1 MVQVWRMP
9 CACAHT
15 SPREAR
21 AKYFFEN
28 HGGGGCCKLSG
39 VYVRNRNLSTFEYFN
54 TAVSIR
60 NEVTRLVTSGAVPKS
75 YRFIFAVPMAE
86 TARSVVFNLVKADAF
101 YPNTQRNV
109 EERKHYMTLA
119 LADLNQLYKDLQCL
133 LAMKLP
139 VKVAKFEE
147 ISESIENDIKL
158 IKGARA
164 GVKLIGKG

>member
-1 MVQVWRMP
+1 MVLVWRMP
-9 CACAHT
+9 CACAYT

-21 AKYFFEN
+21 AKFFRKTRR
-28 HGGGGCCKLSG
+28 GGCCKLSG
-39 VYVRNRNLSTFEYFN
+39 VYVRNRNLSSFEYFN
-54 TAVSIR
+54 TAVATR

-101 YPNTQRNV
+101 YPNTPRNV

-119 LADLNQLYKDLQCL
+119 LADLNQLYQDLQCL
-133 LAMKLP
+133 LAMNLP
-139 VKVAKFEE
+139 VKVARFEE

>member
-1 MVQVWRMP
+1 M
-9 CACAHT
+9 
-15 SPREAR
+15 
-21 AKYFFEN
+21 
-28 HGGGGCCKLSG
+28 SG

-119 LADLNQLYKDLQCL
+119 LADLNQLYMGGSSSSACNVNSNGNANNNAPTNDWVRP
-133 LAMKLP
+133 LP
-139 VKVAKFEE
+139 
-147 ISESIENDIKL
+147 
-158 IKGARA
+158 
-164 GVKLIGKG
+164 

>member
-1 MVQVWRMP
+1 M
-9 CACAHT
+9 
-15 SPREAR
+15 
-21 AKYFFEN
+21 
-28 HGGGGCCKLSG
+28 SG

-60 NEVTRLVTSGAVPKS
+60 NEVTRPVTSGAVPKS

-119 LADLNQLYKDLQCL
+119 LADLNQLYQDLQCL

>member
-1 MVQVWRMP
+1 M
-9 CACAHT
+9 
-15 SPREAR
+15 
-21 AKYFFEN
+21 
-28 HGGGGCCKLSG
+28 
-39 VYVRNRNLSTFEYFN
+39 RNRNLSTFEYFN

-60 NEVTRLVTSGAVPKS
+60 NEVTRLVTSGSVPKS
-75 YRFIFAVPMAE
+75 YRFILAVPMAE

-119 LADLNQLYKDLQCL
+119 LADLNQLYQDLQCL

>member
-1 MVQVWRMP
+1 M
-9 CACAHT
+9 
-15 SPREAR
+15 
-21 AKYFFEN
+21 
-28 HGGGGCCKLSG
+28 SG

-60 NEVTRLVTSGAVPKS
+60 NEVTRLVTSGSVPKS

-119 LADLNQLYKDLQCL
+119 LADLNQLYQDLQCL

>member
-1 MVQVWRMP
+1 MVLVWRMP
-9 CACAHT
+9 CACAYT
-15 SPREAR
+15 SPCEAR
-21 AKYFFEN
+21 AKFFRKTRR
-28 HGGGGCCKLSG
+28 GGCCKLSG
-39 VYVRNRNLSTFEYFN
+39 VYVRNRNLSSFEYFN
-54 TAVSIR
+54 TAVAIR

-101 YPNTQRNV
+101 YPNTPRNV

-119 LADLNQLYKDLQCL
+119 LADLNQLYQDLQCL
-133 LAMKLP
+133 LAMNLP
-139 VKVAKFEE
+139 VKVTRFEE